1 MAGQE
6 TSVIIPHVR
15 NLDVSVQ
22 LFSVEV
28 MKYIKLYET
37 SIKKCCNNIILCLKS
52 YIITKEYN

>member
-37 SIKKCCNNIILCLKS
+37 SIKSAALIS
-52 YIITKEYN
+52 FFV